1 MKNAIVTG
9 ATKGIGF
16 SIVKTLLKEGYFV
29 YVTYSADEEAALF
42 AKKEF
47 ESISPYFSIKC
58 VNQLYAEQI
67 HNFAKE
73 LIDKP
78 IDCIVCNAGNTVRKS
93 TFDITDQDWND
104 VMQVNVNSH
113 FFLIRDLWNQI
124 QSDARIIFIGSLMA
138 IHPHAMSLPYGVAK
152 SALHA
157 LAKNLLKDFEGT
169 NVTINTIA
177 PGFVETEWQKNKPQ
191 EIKNNIY
198 NKTALH
204 RFATPD
210 EIAEVVKFLLHNPFV
225 NGDVIE
231 VSGGYSYK

>member
-1 MKNAIVTG
+1 MT
-9 ATKGIGF
+9 
-16 SIVKTLLKEGYFV
+16 SKTLRDLVLEDDKLR
-29 YVTYSADEEAALF
+29 LF
-42 AKKEF
+42 NLTKYNKYDKNTWEF
-47 ESISPYFSIKC
+47 EIIDKRSPY
-58 VNQLYAEQI
+58 
-67 HNFAKE
+67 
-73 LIDKP
+73 
-78 IDCIVCNAGNTVRKS
+78 AGVVGYL
-93 TFDITDQDWND
+93 TDYRYQ
-104 VMQVNVNSH
+104 MTTLRHNSH

-138 IHPHAMSLPYGVAK
+138 VHPHATSLPYGVAK

-177 PGFVETEWQKNKPQ
+177 PGFVGTEWQKNKPQ

>member
-29 YVTYSADEEAALF
+29 YVTYSTDEEAALF

-47 ESISPYFSIKC
+47 ESISPYFSIRC

-67 HNFAKE
+67 HNFVKE

>member
-1 MKNAIVTG
+1 MR
-9 ATKGIGF
+9 
-16 SIVKTLLKEGYFV
+16 
-29 YVTYSADEEAALF
+29 
-42 AKKEF
+42 
-47 ESISPYFSIKC
+47 
-58 VNQLYAEQI
+58 
-67 HNFAKE
+67 HNSEK
-73 LIDKP
+73 LP
-78 IDCIVCNAGNTVRKS
+78 I
-93 TFDITDQDWND
+93 
-104 VMQVNVNSH
+104 
-113 FFLIRDLWNQI
+113 L
-124 QSDARIIFIGSLMA
+124 
-138 IHPHAMSLPYGVAK
+138 
-152 SALHA
+152 
-157 LAKNLLKDFEGT
+157 KNLLKDFEGT